1 MSVLYTVDHSSAI
14 PSNSAVNM
22 SAGSELNKDVEE
34 THCGHGDLR
43 GVLGLFVQALLAFLA
58 FTSLI
63 VKRYCEP
70 KHSRRPWKIWFFD
83 TSKQGVGAAVL
94 HFANLFLSDVF
105 QGDPCTW
112 YFISF
117 LLDSTVGLLVIY
129 LGLKSCQLLAHKYG
143 WKTLY
148 FGEYGD
154 PARCDAWVGQ
164 CALYI
169 LVMIVTKILMTLLVL
184 FKFWTEVR
192 KFLMDP
198 ITNPELEIV
207 LVMFMVPLVV
217 NAIVFWVVDN
227 FLKQSIQNTK
237 SIYINTANEGRVK
250 YFHNSDS
257 LKCYSRIEP
266 TEDPDCDMLL
276 SAEDDLDAR
285 HRTTE
290 SLDRFSR

>member
-1 MSVLYTVDHSSAI
+1 MLQ
-14 PSNSAVNM
+14 SNRVWSKED
-22 SAGSELNKDVEE
+22 EL
-34 THCGHGDLR
+34 HCDHGDLR

-70 KHSRRPWKIWFFD
+70 QHSRRPWIIWFFD

-94 HFANLFLSDVF
+94 HFANLYLSDVF

-117 LLDSTVGLLVIY
+117 LLDSTIGLLVIY
-129 LGLKSCQLLAHKYG
+129 VGLRSCQYFSHRYG

-154 PARCDAWVGQ
+154 PPTCNSWMGQ

-169 LVMIVTKILMTLLVL
+169 LVMILTKILMTVLML
-184 FKFWTEVR
+184 FKFWVKVR
-192 KFLMDP
+192 KFLMAP
-198 ITNPELEIV
+198 ITNPDLEIV
-207 LVMFMVPLVV
+207 LVMFIVPVVV

-227 FLKQSIQNTK
+227 FLKQSLQSTK
-237 SIYINTANEGRVK
+237 TIYISSVPPEGKVK
-250 YFHNSDS
+250 YFHNLDS
-257 LKCYSRIEP
+257 VKCYSRIEASE
-266 TEDPDCDMLL
+266 TDCEMILSGEEDVEFRRRGSDPPLEK
-276 SAEDDLDAR
+276 SAR
-285 HRTTE
+285 
-290 SLDRFSR
+290 

>member
-1 MSVLYTVDHSSAI
+1 MDSGDKESQL
-14 PSNSAVNM
+14 
-22 SAGSELNKDVEE
+22 
-34 THCGHGDLR
+34 HCGHGDLR
-43 GVLGLFVQALLAFLA
+43 GVLGLFVQALLALLA

-70 KHSRRPWKIWFFD
+70 KHSRRPWMIWFFD

-105 QGDPCTW
+105 KGDPCTW

-129 LGLKSCQLLAHKYG
+129 LGLKMSQMASHRYG

-154 PARCDAWVGQ
+154 PPKCNAWVGQ

-169 LVMIVTKILMTLLVL
+169 LVMIIEKLLMTILVL
-184 FKFWTEVR
+184 FKFWMKVR
-192 KFLMDP
+192 QFIMSP
-198 ITNPELEIV
+198 ITDPQLEIV
-207 LVMFMVPLVV
+207 LVMFIVPLIV

-227 FLKQSIQNTK
+227 FLKHSIQSAKT
-237 SIYINTANEGRVK
+237 IYIDTAPEGRVK
-250 YFHNSDS
+250 YFHNTDS
-257 LKCYSRIEP
+257 VKCYSRIEKND
-266 TEDPDCDMLL
+266 EADCDMLL
-276 SAEDDLDAR
+276 STDDDGDVR
-285 HRTTE
+285 HRPTDPSE
-290 SLDRFSR
+290 RLIR